1 MPKYKTYISYLLRR
15 SIPNT
20 SVKRATVSTI
30 PITIKYLAVPFPVS
44 ARASAAEAA
53 TLPWK
58 NAERPMTMPIP
69 NQKSKVVAGL
79 LGIFLGSFGVH
90 NFYLG
95 YTTKG
100 IIQLVGTIVSY
111 LLACFVIGIFTAAG
125 IAIWGFVEG
134 ILIFSGNISVDGYGN
149 PIGE

>member
-1 MPKYKTYISYLLRR
+1 MYFCKNCGEAYVTENAIMCVKCGAARGTGYNYCQECGRPVP
-15 SIPNT
+15 PNAFACPNCG
-20 SVKRATVSTI
+20 VA
-30 PITIKYLAVPFPVS
+30 L
-44 ARASAAEAA
+44 
-53 TLPWK
+53 
-58 NAERPMTMPIP
+58 AERPMTMPIP

>member
-1 MPKYKTYISYLLRR
+1 MYFCKNCGEAYVSDNAIMC
-15 SIPNT
+15 
-20 SVKRATVSTI
+20 VKCG
-30 PITIKYLAVPFPVS
+30 S
-44 ARASAAEAA
+44 ARGTGYNYCQECGKPVPPNAFACPNCGVGLA
-53 TLPWK
+53 TGQMT
-58 NAERPMTMPIP
+58 RPMPIP

-79 LGIFLGSFGVH
+79 LGIFLGAFGVH

-100 IIQLVGTIVSY
+100 IIQLVGTIISY
-111 LLACFVIGIFTAAG
+111 LLACFVVGLFTAAG